1 MRGHRAAAPR
11 LPRVRVRTTAIGAFV
26 VLTAMV
32 PAAVSASGTQ
42 EADVTLPYVCRLPSG
57 ELPATLRVTADFP
70 TSARAGEAFAPTD
83 VTTTVELPAEAVAD
97 LARGRAAGV
106 RAVTRLGVG
115 ITQGESAAEATWRGT
130 ARPAALPASGPLTLT
145 ATGEVP
151 SVTARVDG
159 TLAFSAGALDLD
171 LALDTPDGTAADPA
185 ALTVGCSPAED
196 APKRGLLATVPIE
209 LDPTAPPTAPAS
221 PAPSAPAPGTGTP
234 GAPQSPDDQEGR
246 DGQDGQEG
254 RDGQGGGEDQEGRAP
269 TVTERVP
276 RGASTRRPDAPPCRY
291 DERHPSTSASLN
303 AYITGYTNVRK
314 LAGASLLPLS
324 CALIEQGPTDIELFP
339 DYSGGYLT
347 QHSQG
352 TLWYRGKP
360 QTPPFQATFL
370 TFGFVPTKATMV
382 LEQTGPMTMDGKGE
396 TSFVTLFTKMETRI
410 RVPLVLR
417 VTALEVNGTPLD
429 VGAGCRTR
437 SPLRSEEPEPAKFPG
452 DHLVLTGRSSH
463 QPPALP
469 VGYLLSSGGPLTGE
483 VTIPAFTHC
492 GGNGEN
498 LDRLLTASVSGS
510 GNYVKQ
516 TQGQTCA
523 VQVFNPDQCT
533 KDLQPLVIPVPER

>member
-11 LPRVRVRTTAIGAFV
+11 LPRVRARTTAIGAFV
-26 VLTAMV
+26 VLAAMV
-32 PAAVSASGTQ
+32 PAAVSAAGTQ
-42 EADVTLPYVCRLPSG
+42 EADVALPYVCRLPSG
-57 ELPATLRVTADFP
+57 ELPATVRVTADFP
-70 TSARAGEAFAPTD
+70 TAATAGKAFTPAG

-97 LARGRAAGV
+97 LARGRASGV

-115 ITQGESAAEATWRGT
+115 IAQGESAAEATWRGT
-130 ARPAALPASGPLTLT
+130 APPAALPASGPLTLT
-145 ATGEVP
+145 ATGDVP

-159 TLAFSAGALDLD
+159 ALAFSARALDLD
-171 LALDTPDGTAADPA
+171 LALDTPDDTAADPA
-185 ALTVGCSPAED
+185 ALTIGCSLAED
-196 APKRGLLATVPIE
+196 APKRGLLATVQIE
-209 LDPTAPPTAPAS
+209 PDPEPPATGPAS
-221 PAPSAPAPGTGTP
+221 PTPSAPAPDTGTP
-234 GAPQSPDDQEGR
+234 GTPHSPDDRAGQ
-246 DGQDGQEG
+246 DGQDGQG
-254 RDGQGGGEDQEGRAP
+254 SRDDQQGRAP
-269 TVTERVP
+269 TVTERAP
-276 RGASTRRPDAPPCRY
+276 RGAATRRPDAPPCRY
-291 DERHPSTSASLN
+291 DERHPSTSASLD
-303 AYITGYTNVRK
+303 AYVTGYTNVRK
-314 LAGASLLPLS
+314 LAGASLIPLS

-339 DYSGGYLT
+339 DYSGGYLS

-396 TSFVTLFTKMETRI
+396 TSFVTLFTKMETRV

-429 VGAGCRTR
+429 VGTGCRTR

-492 GGNGEN
+492 GGKGED
-498 LDRLLTASVSGS
+498 LDRLLTASVSGP

-516 TQGQTCA
+516 MQGQTCA

>member
-11 LPRVRVRTTAIGAFV
+11 LPRVRARTTAIGAFV
-26 VLTAMV
+26 VLAAMV
-32 PAAVSASGTQ
+32 PAAVSASATQ
-42 EADVTLPYVCRLPSG
+42 KADVALPYVCRLPSG
-57 ELPATLRVTADFP
+57 ELPATVRVTADFP
-70 TSARAGEAFAPTD
+70 ATARAGEAFTPTG
-83 VTTTVELPAEAVAD
+83 VTTSVELPAEAVAD
-97 LARGRAAGV
+97 LARGRASGV
-106 RAVTRLGVG
+106 RAVTRLGIG
-115 ITQGESAAEATWRGT
+115 IAQGESAAEATWRGT

-145 ATGEVP
+145 ATGDVA
-151 SVTARVDG
+151 SVTANADG
-159 TLAFSAGALDLD
+159 ALAFSAGALDLD

-185 ALTVGCSPAED
+185 ALTIGCSLAED

-209 LDPTAPPTAPAS
+209 PD
-221 PAPSAPAPGTGTP
+221 PAPSSTGPAAPAPSVPAPDTGTP
-234 GAPQSPDDQEGR
+234 GTPGASGTPGSPDGR
-246 DGQDGQEG
+246 DGRGSRG
-254 RDGQGGGEDQEGRAP
+254 KAP
-269 TVTERVP
+269 TVTERAP
-276 RGASTRRPDAPPCRY
+276 RGAAARRPDAPPCRY

-303 AYITGYTNVRK
+303 AYVTGYTNVRK
-314 LAGASLLPLS
+314 LAGASLIPLS

-347 QHSQG
+347 QRSQG
-352 TLWYRGKP
+352 TLWYRDKP

-396 TSFVTLFTKMETRI
+396 TSFVTLFTKMETRV

-437 SPLRSEEPEPAKFPG
+437 GPLRSEEPEPAKFPG

-492 GGNGEN
+492 GGKGEN
-498 LDRLLTASVSGS
+498 VDRLLTASVSGP

-516 TQGQTCA
+516 MQGQTCA

>member
-11 LPRVRVRTTAIGAFV
+11 LPRVRARTSVIGAFV
-26 VLTAMV
+26 VLAAMV
-32 PAAVSASGTQ
+32 PAAVSAAGTQ
-42 EADVTLPYVCRLPSG
+42 EADVALPYVCRLPSG
-57 ELPATLRVTADFP
+57 ELPATVRVTADFP
-70 TSARAGEAFAPTD
+70 TAAGRGRAFTPTD

-115 ITQGESAAEATWRGT
+115 IAQGEAAAEATWRGT

-159 TLAFSAGALDLD
+159 DLAFSARALDLD

-185 ALTVGCSPAED
+185 ALTIGCSLAED
-196 APKRGLLATVPIE
+196 APERGLLATVPIGP
-209 LDPTAPPTAPAS
+209 DPGPPATEPAS
-221 PAPSAPAPGTGTP
+221 PTPSVPAPDGGTP
-234 GAPQSPDDQEGR
+234 GSSGTPQAPDEQAGR
-246 DGQDGQEG
+246 GG
-254 RDGQGGGEDQEGRAP
+254 RGDQEGRAP
-269 TVTERVP
+269 TVTERAP
-276 RGASTRRPDAPPCRY
+276 RGAATRRPDAPPCRY

-303 AYITGYTNVRK
+303 AYVTGYTNVRK
-314 LAGASLLPLS
+314 LAGASLIPLS

-347 QHSQG
+347 QHSRG

-360 QTPPFQATFL
+360 QSPPFQATFL
-370 TFGFVPTKATMV
+370 TFGFMPTKATMV

-396 TSFVTLFTKMETRI
+396 TSFVTQFTKMETRV

-429 VGAGCRTR
+429 VGTGCRTR

-492 GGNGEN
+492 GGKGEN
-498 LDRLLTASVSGS
+498 LDRLLTASVSGP

>member
-1 MRGHRAAAPR
+1 MPR
-11 LPRVRVRTTAIGAFV
+11 LPRVRVRTAAIGAFV
-26 VLTAMV
+26 VLAAMV
-32 PAAVSASGTQ
+32 PAAVSASGTH
-42 EADVTLPYVCRLPSG
+42 EADATLPYVCRLPSG
-57 ELPATLRVTADFP
+57 ERPATVRVTADFP
-70 TSARAGEAFAPTD
+70 TAARADKAFTPTD

-97 LARGRAAGV
+97 LARGRASGV
-106 RAVTRLGVG
+106 RAVTRLAVG
-115 ITQGESAAEATWRGT
+115 IAQGESAAEATWRGT
-130 ARPAALPASGPLTLT
+130 ARPASLPASGPLTLT

-185 ALTVGCSPAED
+185 ALTIGCSLAED
-196 APKRGLLATVPIE
+196 APKRGLLATVLIE
-209 LDPTAPPTAPAS
+209 PDPTAPPATPAS
-221 PAPSAPAPGTGTP
+221 PTPSAPAPATGTP
-234 GAPQSPDDQEGR
+234 GAPSSPGDQEGR
-246 DGQDGQEG
+246 DGQEGRKGQE
-254 RDGQGGGEDQEGRAP
+254 DRAP

-276 RGASTRRPDAPPCRY
+276 RGAATRRPDAPPCRY

-303 AYITGYTNVRK
+303 AYVTGYTNVRK
-314 LAGASLLPLS
+314 LAGASLIPLS

-347 QHSQG
+347 QHSKG
-352 TLWYRGKP
+352 TLWYRDKP

-396 TSFVTLFTKMETRI
+396 TSFVTLFTKMETRV

-429 VGAGCRTR
+429 VGSGCRTR
-437 SPLRSEEPEPAKFPG
+437 GPLRSAEPEPAKFPG

-498 LDRLLTASVSGS
+498 LDRLLTASVSGP

-516 TQGQTCA
+516 MQGQTCA